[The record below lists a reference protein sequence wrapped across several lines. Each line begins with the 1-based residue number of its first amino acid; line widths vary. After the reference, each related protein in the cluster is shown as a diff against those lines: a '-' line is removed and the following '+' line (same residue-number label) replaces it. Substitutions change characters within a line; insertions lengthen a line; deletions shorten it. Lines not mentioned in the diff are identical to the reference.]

1 MKYQEK
7 RKRKSP
13 ECLAT
18 IRAFALYSAV
28 RSYLML
34 EHRITKII
42 RFGDRYDFT
51 LRLVPEFYFHK
62 KLCLVQD
69 LK

>member
-1 MKYQEK
+1 MQYQEK

-28 RSYLML
+28 RSYLMVT
-34 EHRITKII
+34 HRITKII

-51 LRLVPEFYFHK
+51 QRLVPELHFHNK
-62 KLCLVQD
+62 KRLVQA

>member
-1 MKYQEK
+1 LSIETQW
-7 RKRKSP
+7 
-13 ECLAT
+13 
-18 IRAFALYSAV
+18 AFALYSAV

-51 LRLVPEFYFHK
+51 LRLVPELHFHSK
-62 KLCLVQD
+62 MHLDQD
-69 LK
+69 SKW

>member
-1 MKYQEK
+1 MQV
-7 RKRKSP
+7 
-13 ECLAT
+13 
-18 IRAFALYSAV
+18 AFPIYSTV

-42 RFGDRYDFT
+42 RFDDRYDFT
-51 LRLVPEFYFHK
+51 RMLVPELYFYNK
-62 KLCLVQD
+62 KRLVQD

>member
-1 MKYQEK
+1 LSIETQW
-7 RKRKSP
+7 
-13 ECLAT
+13 
-18 IRAFALYSAV
+18 AFALYSAV

-34 EHRITKII
+34 DHRITKII

-51 LRLVPEFYFHK
+51 LWLVPELYFHNK
-62 KLCLVQD
+62 KCLVQD

>member
-1 MKYQEK
+1 MQV
-7 RKRKSP
+7 
-13 ECLAT
+13 
-18 IRAFALYSAV
+18 AFPIYSTV

-51 LRLVPEFYFHK
+51 QRLVPELHFHK
-62 KLCLVQD
+62 KRRLVQD
-69 LK
+69 PK